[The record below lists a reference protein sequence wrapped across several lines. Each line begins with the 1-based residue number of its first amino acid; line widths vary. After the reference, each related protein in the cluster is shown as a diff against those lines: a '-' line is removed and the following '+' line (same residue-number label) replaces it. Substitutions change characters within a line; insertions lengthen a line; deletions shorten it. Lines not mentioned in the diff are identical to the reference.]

1 MEKVSFCD
9 ILFAAEQANRNKSRG
24 AILLMLKCD
33 LRRSL
38 RRILF
43 SRGQA
48 WNPNILERNVL

>member
-9 ILFAAEQANRNKSRG
+9 ILFAAEQTSRNKSWG